1 MCEGK
6 GGVWGERGLGLNKGC
21 KAERRRPVYWA
32 HLPLA
37 TSLPQGTG
45 KRLPHP
51 ARPVGSFQP
60 EKEEPQHT
68 CSDLSH
74 TATASFFSS
83 LRFPEPQGVISLFG
97 LKASM
102 LLRNNAANREHTAS
116 LRGVLGS
123 GSAHTVPCSSQGRC
137 LVLNPS
143 KSSDLRLWSLI
154 FTNGDSKIPYS

>member
-1 MCEGK
+1 MEG
-6 GGVWGERGLGLNKGC
+6 RGLGLNKGC
-21 KAERRRPVYWA
+21 KAGRHRPVYWA

-51 ARPVGSFQP
+51 ARPVGSP
-60 EKEEPQHT
+60 SSKRRKEPQHT

-102 LLRNNAANREHTAS
+102 LLRNNAANREPTAS

-123 GSAHTVPCSSQGRC
+123 GPAHTVP
-137 LVLNPS
+137 VLGNS
-143 KSSDLRLWSLI
+143 VRVAAW
-154 FTNGDSKIPYS
+154 F